1 MSTRTFRIVA
11 YTASASAFF
20 AIMLATPTL
29 AKDYFLTIGGGY
41 DPTGNQASLENN
53 VLFLQRVL
61 ETRRPDRPRHD
72 LYFADDDAP
81 ERDVQY
87 LDPDA
92 RKNCP
97 PARRIMT
104 EIFGEEGAVGLRYRN
119 HRIPDVTGPAE
130 KGAIARRFRQLG
142 RKLQAGDRL
151 IVYAT
156 GHGQQSYDNMEYDYK
171 QEEWVPKSNE
181 GEADLKYSQ
190 YNTSLYLW
198 DNDDVEAME
207 FARWLDR
214 LPSQVT
220 VVLVMVQC
228 YSGGFSHAI
237 FHQNDAELG
246 LSTRRRCGF
255 FSQVHD
261 RPSAG
266 CTPEVHEADYEEYS
280 TYFWAALGGKSRTGE
295 AIEPPDYD
303 GDGKVSFAEAHAYV
317 VVESDTIDIPVRT
330 SDEFLRRYSRL
341 PGQPRPNRRE
351 ERAGENPVGLLLG
364 ALSKDADR
372 VDPELL
378 GASGPLKDLSL
389 KARPDQ
395 RVILERLPQEL
406 GLAET
411 TTVEAA
417 RQRLRRAESA
427 VNTATAELGI
437 AEKTIE
443 RTLGDLQR
451 DVGQLWPELAVSFT
465 PTAAEL
471 TNERSEEFVKA
482 VEDLA
487 SYDAHRA
494 AMDRQRE
501 LTDKLLATQQQEAKA
516 QRLIRTIESVV
527 LAANLPKAAPE
538 VVVARYE
545 ELINL
550 EEQSLE

>member
-1 MSTRTFRIVA
+1 MIRIAAHVA
-11 YTASASAFF
+11 GASAL
-20 AIMLATPTL
+20 IGVLLANPVG
-29 AKDYFLTIGGGY
+29 AKDHFLTIGGGY
-41 DPTGNQASLENN
+41 GPTGNQASMENN

-61 ETRRPDRPRHD
+61 ETRRPDQPSHD
-72 LYFADDDAP
+72 LYFADGDEP
-81 ERDVQY
+81 GRDVQY
-87 LDPDA
+87 LDA
-92 RKNCP
+92 ETRTNCP

-104 EIFGEEGAVGLRYRN
+104 EIFGEEDAVGLCYRN
-119 HRIPDVTGPAE
+119 HRIPDVTGPTE
-130 KGAIARRFRQLG
+130 KGALARRFRQLG
-142 RKLQAGDRL
+142 RELKAGDRL

-156 GHGQQSYDNMEYDYK
+156 GHGQPSYDNMEYDYK
-171 QEEWVPKSNE
+171 QEEWVPKTSDR
-181 GEADLKYSQ
+181 EADVQYNK

-214 LPSQVT
+214 LAPEVA

-246 LSTRRRCGF
+246 LSSRRRCGF

-261 RPSAG
+261 RPAAG
-266 CTPEVHEADYEEYS
+266 CTPEVREADYEEYS

-295 AIEPPDYD
+295 LLELPDYD

-317 VVESDTIDIPVRT
+317 IVESDTIDIPIST

-341 PGQPRPNRRE
+341 AGQPASHS
-351 ERAGENPVGLLLG
+351 RAEASLENPVGRLLG
-364 ALSKDADR
+364 ALSKDVDGK
-372 VDPELL
+372 DPELL
-378 GASGPLKDLSL
+378 GASGPLKDLL
-389 KARPDQ
+389 LQARPEQ
-395 RVILERLPQEL
+395 RIVLERLPKEL
-406 GLAET
+406 ELAET

-417 RQRLRRAESA
+417 RQWLRRAESA
-427 VNTATAELGI
+427 VNTATVELNI
-437 AEKTIE
+437 AGKTIE

-451 DVGQLWPELAVSFT
+451 DVGELWPELATSFT

-482 VEDLA
+482 VEGLA

-494 AMDRQRE
+494 ALDRQRE
-501 LTDKLLATQQQEAKA
+501 LTDKLLAAQQQEAKA

-527 LAANLPKAAPE
+527 LAANLPKTASE
-538 VVVARYE
+538 RIVARYE